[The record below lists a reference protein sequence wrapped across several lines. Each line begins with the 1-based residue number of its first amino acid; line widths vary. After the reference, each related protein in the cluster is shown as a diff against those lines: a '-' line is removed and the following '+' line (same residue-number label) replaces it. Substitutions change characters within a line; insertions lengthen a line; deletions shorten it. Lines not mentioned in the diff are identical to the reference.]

1 MDTTSINRSN
11 RSAVIRASKKG
22 TVITALLL
30 SFSTTHIHAQSSFD
44 EREGCLNVVNT
55 TVTKATGEYGD
66 DAFSMN
72 YRHERFINEQWSIG
86 AGIGYNYHSKYRLAI
101 VPVFVSST
109 FFFTNTQ
116 WAPFINVE
124 LGSFG
129 IIRRGN
135 IDTNTKYSTTLKNTD
150 FNLLMSPSIGIKLHL
165 SSHIG
170 LMTSITNENI
180 LLLKIYNDKQNAYT
194 NKIISGFGINIG
206 LFFQIKGW

>member
-1 MDTTSINRSN
+1 MATTSINRSN
-11 RSAVIRASKKG
+11 RQPCKTG
-22 TVITALLL
+22 TIIIALLL
-30 SFSTTHIHAQSSFD
+30 TLSTTHIHAQSSFD

-55 TVTKATGEYGD
+55 TVTKGTGEYGD
-66 DAFSMN
+66 DTFSMN
-72 YRHERFINEQWSIG
+72 YQHERFITEQWSIG
-86 AGIGYNYHSKYRLAI
+86 AGIGYNYHSQYRLAI
-101 VPVFVSST
+101 VPVLVSST

-116 WAPFINVE
+116 WAPFVNVQ

-129 IIRRGN
+129 IIRKGN

-180 LLLKIYNDKQNAYT
+180 LLKIYNDKQSAYT
-194 NKIISGFGINIG
+194 NKVISSLGINIG
-206 LFFQIKGW
+206 IFFQIKGW

>member
-11 RSAVIRASKKG
+11 RSAVMRASKKG

-72 YRHERFINEQWSIG
+72 YRHERFITEQWSIG
-86 AGIGYNYHSKYRLAI
+86 AGIGYNYHSQYRLAI

-116 WAPFINVE
+116 WAPFVNVQ

-129 IIRRGN
+129 IIRKGN
-135 IDTNTKYSTTLKNTD
+135 IDTKTKYSTTLKNTD

-180 LLLKIYNDKQNAYT
+180 LLKVYNDKQNAYT
-194 NKIISGFGINIG
+194 NKIISGLGINIG

>member
-1 MDTTSINRSN
+1 MATTSINRSN
-11 RSAVIRASKKG
+11 RQLCKTGIVI
-22 TVITALLL
+22 IALLL
-30 SFSTTHIHAQSSFD
+30 TLSTTHIHAQSSFD

-55 TVTKATGEYGD
+55 TVTKGTGEYGD
-66 DAFSMN
+66 DTFSMN
-72 YRHERFINEQWSIG
+72 YQHERFITEQWSIG
-86 AGIGYNYHSKYRLAI
+86 AGIGYNYHSQYRLAI
-101 VPVFVSST
+101 VPVFASST

-116 WAPFINVE
+116 WAPFVNVQ

-129 IIRRGN
+129 IIRKGN

-180 LLLKIYNDKQNAYT
+180 LLKVYNDKQNAYT
-194 NKIISGFGINIG
+194 NKVISSLGINIG

>member
-1 MDTTSINRSN
+1 MATTSINRSN
-11 RSAVIRASKKG
+11 RQLCKTG
-22 TVITALLL
+22 TVIIALLL
-30 SFSTTHIHAQSSFD
+30 TLSTTHIHAQSSFD

-55 TVTKATGEYGD
+55 TVTKGTGEYGD
-66 DAFSMN
+66 DTFSMN
-72 YRHERFINEQWSIG
+72 YQHERFITEQWSIG
-86 AGIGYNYHSKYRLAI
+86 AGIGYNYHSQYRLAI
-101 VPVFVSST
+101 VPVFASST

-116 WAPFINVE
+116 WSPFVNVQ

-129 IIRRGN
+129 IIRKGN

-180 LLLKIYNDKQNAYT
+180 LLKIYNDKQSAYT
-194 NKIISGFGINIG
+194 NKVISSLGINIG

>member
-1 MDTTSINRSN
+1 MATTSINRSN
-11 RSAVIRASKKG
+11 RSTMMQASKTG

-55 TVTKATGEYGD
+55 TVTKGAGEYGD
-66 DAFSMN
+66 DTFSMN
-72 YRHERFINEQWSIG
+72 YQHERFITEQWSIG
-86 AGIGYNYHSKYRLAI
+86 AGIGYNYHSQYRLAI
-101 VPVFVSST
+101 VPVFASST

-116 WAPFINVE
+116 WAPFVNVQ

-129 IIRRGN
+129 IIRKGN

-180 LLLKIYNDKQNAYT
+180 LLKVYNDKQNAYT
-194 NKIISGFGINIG
+194 NKIISGLGINIG

>member
-1 MDTTSINRSN
+1 MATTSINRSN
-11 RSAVIRASKKG
+11 RQLCKTE
-22 TVITALLL
+22 TVIIALLL
-30 SFSTTHIHAQSSFD
+30 TLSTTHIHAQSSFD

-55 TVTKATGEYGD
+55 TVTKGTGEYGD
-66 DAFSMN
+66 DTFSMN
-72 YRHERFINEQWSIG
+72 YQHERFINEQWSIG
-86 AGIGYNYHSKYRLAI
+86 AGIGYNYHSQYRLAI
-101 VPVFVSST
+101 VPVFASST

-116 WAPFINVE
+116 WAPFVNVQ

-129 IIRRGN
+129 IIRKGN

-180 LLLKIYNDKQNAYT
+180 LLKIYNDKQKTYT
-194 NKIISGFGINIG
+194 NKIISSIGINIG
-206 LFFQIKGW
+206 IFFQIKGW

>member
-1 MDTTSINRSN
+1 MATTSINRLN
-11 RSAVIRASKKG
+11 RQPCKTG
-22 TVITALLL
+22 TIIIALLL
-30 SFSTTHIHAQSSFD
+30 TLSTTHIHAQSSFD
-44 EREGCLNVVNT
+44 EREGCLNVVNA
-55 TVTKATGEYGD
+55 TVTKGAGEYGD
-66 DAFSMN
+66 NTFSMN
-72 YRHERFINEQWSIG
+72 YQHERFITEQWSIG
-86 AGIGYNYHSKYRLAI
+86 AGIGYNYHSQYRLAI
-101 VPVFVSST
+101 VPVFASST

-116 WAPFINVE
+116 WAPFVNVQ

-129 IIRRGN
+129 IIRKGN

-180 LLLKIYNDKQNAYT
+180 LLKVYNDKQNAYT
-194 NKIISGFGINIG
+194 NKVISSLGINIG

>member
-1 MDTTSINRSN
+1 MATTSINRSN
-11 RSAVIRASKKG
+11 RQLCKTR
-22 TVITALLL
+22 TVIIALLL
-30 SFSTTHIHAQSSFD
+30 TLSTTHIHAQSSFD

-55 TVTKATGEYGD
+55 TVTKGAGEYGD
-66 DAFSMN
+66 DTFSMN
-72 YRHERFINEQWSIG
+72 YQHERFINEQWSIG
-86 AGIGYNYHSKYRLAI
+86 AGIGYNYHSQYRLAI
-101 VPVFVSST
+101 VPVFASST

-116 WAPFINVE
+116 WAPFVNVQ

-129 IIRRGN
+129 IIRKGN

-180 LLLKIYNDKQNAYT
+180 LLKIYNDKQSAYT
-194 NKIISGFGINIG
+194 NKVISSLGINIG

>member
-1 MDTTSINRSN
+1 MATTSINRSN
-11 RSAVIRASKKG
+11 RQLCKTE
-22 TVITALLL
+22 TVIIALLL
-30 SFSTTHIHAQSSFD
+30 TLSTTHIHVQSSFD

-55 TVTKATGEYGD
+55 TVTKGAGEYGD
-66 DAFSMN
+66 DTFSMN
-72 YRHERFINEQWSIG
+72 YQHERFITEQWSIG
-86 AGIGYNYHSKYRLAI
+86 AGIGYNYHSQYRLAI
-101 VPVFVSST
+101 VPVFASST

-116 WAPFINVE
+116 WAPFVNVQ

-129 IIRRGN
+129 IIRKGN
-135 IDTNTKYSTTLKNTD
+135 IDTNTKHSTTLKNTD

-180 LLLKIYNDKQNAYT
+180 LLKIYNDKQKTYT
-194 NKIISGFGINIG
+194 NKIISSLGINIG

>member
-1 MDTTSINRSN
+1 MATTSINRSN
-11 RSAVIRASKKG
+11 RQLCKTG
-22 TVITALLL
+22 TVIIALLL
-30 SFSTTHIHAQSSFD
+30 TLSTTHIHAQSSFD

-55 TVTKATGEYGD
+55 TVTKGTGEYGD
-66 DAFSMN
+66 DTFSMN
-72 YRHERFINEQWSIG
+72 YQHERFINEQWSIG
-86 AGIGYNYHSKYRLAI
+86 AGIGYNYHSQYRLAI

-116 WAPFINVE
+116 WAPFVNVQ

-129 IIRRGN
+129 IIKKGN

-180 LLLKIYNDKQNAYT
+180 LLKIYNDKQKTYT
-194 NKIISGFGINIG
+194 NKIISSIGINIG
-206 LFFQIKGW
+206 IFFQIKGW

>member
-1 MDTTSINRSN
+1 MATTSINRSN
-11 RSAVIRASKKG
+11 RQLCKTG
-22 TVITALLL
+22 TVIIALLL
-30 SFSTTHIHAQSSFD
+30 TLSTTHIHALSSFD

-55 TVTKATGEYGD
+55 TVTKGTGEYGD
-66 DAFSMN
+66 DTFSMN
-72 YRHERFINEQWSIG
+72 YQHERFINEQWSIG
-86 AGIGYNYHSKYRLAI
+86 AGIGYNYHSQYRLAI

-116 WAPFINVE
+116 WAPFVNVQ

-129 IIRRGN
+129 MIRKGN

-170 LMTSITNENI
+170 LMISITNENI
-180 LLLKIYNDKQNAYT
+180 LLKIYNDKQSAYT
-194 NKIISGFGINIG
+194 NKVISSLGINIG

>member
-1 MDTTSINRSN
+1 MATTSINRSN
-11 RSAVIRASKKG
+11 RQLCKTE
-22 TVITALLL
+22 TVIIALLL
-30 SFSTTHIHAQSSFD
+30 TLSTTHIHAQSSFD

-55 TVTKATGEYGD
+55 TVTKGTGEYGD
-66 DAFSMN
+66 DTFSMN
-72 YRHERFINEQWSIG
+72 YQHERFINEQWSIG
-86 AGIGYNYHSKYRLAI
+86 AGIGYNYHSQYRLAI

-116 WAPFINVE
+116 WAPFVNVQ

-129 IIRRGN
+129 IIRKGN

-180 LLLKIYNDKQNAYT
+180 LLKIYNDKQSAYT
-194 NKIISGFGINIG
+194 NKVISSLGINIG

>member
-30 SFSTTHIHAQSSFD
+30 FFSTTDIHAQSSFD

-72 YRHERFINEQWSIG
+72 YRHERFINERWSIG

-170 LMTSITNENI
+170 LMTSIMNENI
-180 LLLKIYNDKQNAYT
+180 LLKIYNDKQNAYT
-194 NKIISGFGINIG
+194 NKIISGLGINIG

>member
-1 MDTTSINRSN
+1 MATTSINRSN
-11 RSAVIRASKKG
+11 RQLCKTG
-22 TVITALLL
+22 TVIIALLL
-30 SFSTTHIHAQSSFD
+30 TLSTTHIHAQSSFD

-55 TVTKATGEYGD
+55 TCTKGTSEYGD
-66 DAFSMN
+66 DTFSMN
-72 YRHERFINEQWSIG
+72 YQHERFINEQWSIG
-86 AGIGYNYHSKYRLAI
+86 AGIGYNYHSQYRLAI

-116 WAPFINVE
+116 WAPFVNVQ

-129 IIRRGN
+129 IIRKGN

-180 LLLKIYNDKQNAYT
+180 LLKIYNDKQKTYT
-194 NKIISGFGINIG
+194 NKVISSLGINIG

>member
-1 MDTTSINRSN
+1 MATTSINRSN
-11 RSAVIRASKKG
+11 RQLCKTG
-22 TVITALLL
+22 TVIIALLL
-30 SFSTTHIHAQSSFD
+30 TLSTTHIHAQSSFD

-55 TVTKATGEYGD
+55 TVTKGTGKYGD
-66 DAFSMN
+66 DTFSMN
-72 YRHERFINEQWSIG
+72 YQHERFINEQWSIG
-86 AGIGYNYHSKYRLAI
+86 AGIGYNYHSQYRLAI

-116 WAPFINVE
+116 WAPFFNVQ

-129 IIRRGN
+129 IIRKGN

-170 LMTSITNENI
+170 LMTSITNENV
-180 LLLKIYNDKQNAYT
+180 LLKIHNDKQKTYT
-194 NKIISGFGINIG
+194 NKIISSIGINIG
-206 LFFQIKGW
+206 IFFQIKGW

>member
-1 MDTTSINRSN
+1 MHTTSINRSN
-11 RSAVIRASKKG
+11 RSAVMRASKKG

-170 LMTSITNENI
+170 LMTSIMNENI
-180 LLLKIYNDKQNAYT
+180 LLKIYNDKQNAYT
-194 NKIISGFGINIG
+194 NKIISGLGINIG

>member
-1 MDTTSINRSN
+1 MATTSINRSN
-11 RSAVIRASKKG
+11 RQLCKTG
-22 TVITALLL
+22 TVIIALLL
-30 SFSTTHIHAQSSFD
+30 TLSTTHIHAQSSFD

-55 TVTKATGEYGD
+55 TVTKGTGKYGD
-66 DAFSMN
+66 DTFSMN
-72 YRHERFINEQWSIG
+72 YQHERFINEQWSIG
-86 AGIGYNYHSKYRLAI
+86 AGIGYNYHSQYRLAI

-116 WAPFINVE
+116 WAPFVNVQ

-129 IIRRGN
+129 IIRKGN

-180 LLLKIYNDKQNAYT
+180 LLKIYNDKQKTYT
-194 NKIISGFGINIG
+194 NKIISSIGINIG
-206 LFFQIKGW
+206 IFFQIKGW

>member
-1 MDTTSINRSN
+1 MATTSINRSN
-11 RSAVIRASKKG
+11 RQLCKTG
-22 TVITALLL
+22 TVIIALLL
-30 SFSTTHIHAQSSFD
+30 TLSTTHIHAQSSFD

-55 TVTKATGEYGD
+55 TVTKGTGKYGD
-66 DAFSMN
+66 DTFSMN
-72 YRHERFINEQWSIG
+72 YQHERFINEQWSIG
-86 AGIGYNYHSKYRLAI
+86 AGIGYNYHSQYRLAI
-101 VPVFVSST
+101 VPVFASST

-116 WAPFINVE
+116 WAPFVNVQ

-129 IIRRGN
+129 IIRKGN

-180 LLLKIYNDKQNAYT
+180 LLKIYNDKQSAYT
-194 NKIISGFGINIG
+194 NKVISSLGINIG

>member
-11 RSAVIRASKKG
+11 RSAVIRASKTG
-22 TVITALLL
+22 TVITVLLL

-124 LGSFG
+124 LGSFS

>member
-72 YRHERFINEQWSIG
+72 YRHERFINEQWGIG

-170 LMTSITNENI
+170 LMTSIMNENI
-180 LLLKIYNDKQNAYT
+180 LLKIYNDKQNAYT
-194 NKIISGFGINIG
+194 NKIISGLAINIG